1 MDENNAIITVS
12 SGQDLTKHI
21 GKVKS
26 DLPEYWTREQINEL
40 LDTIKEPSHRMLF
53 TYLWMTG
60 CRITEAL
67 SIRRSDLDFDG
78 YLIKIRW
85 LKSRKYNFRQIPM
98 HPQLRS
104 LLMLYTSKM
113 KADDIIF
120 DISRQ
125 RAWQLIKK
133 YAGGNPHKFRH
144 SFAVNWLKS
153 GGDIV
158 TLSKILGHSDVKVT
172 MIYLNIVP
180 IDQGKEL
187 LKINF

>member
-1 MDENNAIITVS
+1 MATNEIIEVLNKR
-12 SGQDLTKHI
+12 DLTI
-21 GKVKS
+21 PLGEVKG
-26 DLPEYWTREQINEL
+26 DLPDYWSREQIQEI
-40 LDTIKEPSHRMLF
+40 LDATSNQSHKMLF

-60 CRITEAL
+60 CRITEAISL
-67 SIRRSDLDFDG
+67 RKADLDFDS

-85 LKSRKYNFRQIPM
+85 LKNRKYNYRQIPM
-98 HPQLRS
+98 HPNLRS
-104 LLMLYTSKM
+104 LMSLYTSVK
-113 KADDIIF
+113 KADELVF

-133 YAGGNPHKFRH
+133 HANGNPHKFRH
-144 SFAVNWLKS
+144 SFAVNWLKC

-158 TLSKILGHSDVKVT
+158 TLSKMLGHSDVKIT

-187 LKINF
+187 LKIQF